1 MSEIEQSQKKGN
13 GGFVAVILLLLI
25 GLGAIAYFLSSAN
38 KQLDLC
44 KNDNHMLNADMEG
57 MNQMMSGYLGTMSND
72 MKTDF
77 TSMLDTYDA
86 LLEKDKTQ
94 ADSINSHKERIMEL
108 QDQVK
113 RGKMSAHQL
122 FKARKEIETMKQIM
136 RGYIVQI
143 DSLNTLNLTLYNRV
157 DSTNTALSNTK
168 GERDVARD
176 EAAQSAEQVKK
187 GSKLQAYSFSSGGL
201 KMKLNNSMTASD
213 RARNIVQIQSSFT
226 ISENPIAPSGKKT
239 VYLQIVDPDGKILQ
253 SSSGNFVTMES
264 GQVAFSDY
272 KDIDYQNQRI
282 DVAIYYKLGG
292 NVASK
297 GNYKVNIF
305 CQGQLIGKDSFT
317 LK

>member
-1 MSEIEQSQKKGN
+1 
-13 GGFVAVILLLLI
+13 
-25 GLGAIAYFLSSAN
+25 
-38 KQLDLC
+38 
-44 KNDNHMLNADMEG
+44 
-57 MNQMMSGYLGTMSND
+57 
-72 MKTDF
+72 
-77 TSMLDTYDA
+77 
-86 LLEKDKTQ
+86 
-94 ADSINSHKERIMEL
+94 
-108 QDQVK
+108 
-113 RGKMSAHQL
+113 L

-157 DSTNTALSNTK
+157 DSTTTALKTTK
-168 GERDVARD
+168 GERDQARD
-176 EAAQSAEQVKK
+176 EALQSAEKVKK

-201 KMKLNNSMTASD
+201 KMKLNNSMTPSD
-213 RARNIVQIQSSFT
+213 RARNVVQIQSSFT

-253 SSSGNFVTMES
+253 SSSGNFVAMES

-292 NVASK
+292 IEASK

>member
-1 MSEIEQSQKKGN
+1 MSEIQQSQKKGN

-25 GLGAIAYFLSSAN
+25 GLGAIAYFLSASN

-44 KNDNHMLNADMEG
+44 KNDNRMLNADMEG

-94 ADSINSHKERIMEL
+94 ADSINSHKERILEL

-157 DSTNTALSNTK
+157 DSTSTALKTTK
-168 GERDVARD
+168 GERDQARD
-176 EAAQSAEQVKK
+176 EALQSAEKVKK

-201 KMKLNNSMTASD
+201 KMKLNNSMTPSD
-213 RARNIVQIQSSFT
+213 RARNVVQIQSSFT

-253 SSSGNFVTMES
+253 SSSGNFVAMES

-292 NVASK
+292 IEASK